1 MDDATKI
8 IDDFISVSNEV
19 HPDLDAP
26 YGSIAL
32 SYKRNSFENLWEAIG
47 ELYYT
52 CVAFHIPTKCLSIDI
67 TDTLVKITLSYK
79 GLKVLLPVYPENEV
93 SKNEFVR
100 CLYRKDYRSKNIR

>member
-8 IDDFISVSNEV
+8 IDDFIRVSKEV

-26 YGSIAL
+26 DGSITAI
-32 SYKRNSFENLWEAIG
+32 YKRNSFEDLWEAIG

-93 SKNEFVR
+93 SK
-100 CLYRKDYRSKNIR
+100 K

>member
-1 MDDATKI
+1 MDDVTQI
-8 IDDFISVSNEV
+8 IDDFICVSKEV

-26 YGSIAL
+26 DGYITSI
-32 SYKRNSFENLWEAIG
+32 YKRNSFENLWEAIG

-52 CVAFHIPTKCLSIDI
+52 CAAFHIPTKCLSIDI

-93 SKNEFVR
+93 SK
-100 CLYRKDYRSKNIR
+100 K

>member
-1 MDDATKI
+1 MDDVTQI
-8 IDDFISVSNEV
+8 IDDFICASKEV
-19 HPDLDAP
+19 HLDLDAP
-26 YGSIAL
+26 DGYITAI
-32 SYKRNSFENLWEAIG
+32 YKRNSFENLWEVIG

-93 SKNEFVR
+93 SK
-100 CLYRKDYRSKNIR
+100 K